1 MSQKIE
7 KSLEQFE
14 LKTLTL
20 EEITNQ
26 AVEHELKSDEYL
38 KYLKPKNNAYIKEQK
53 LLKKRKI
60 EKITTCPILDIVQ
73 SQHEQLYS
81 RLFIS

>member
-14 LKTLTL
+14 LKTKTL
-20 EEITNQ
+20 EITNPS
-26 AVEHELKSDEYL
+26 VEHELRSDEYFQ
-38 KYLKPKNNAYIKEQK
+38 YLKPKNIAYIKEQK
-53 LLKKRKI
+53 LLKKRNI